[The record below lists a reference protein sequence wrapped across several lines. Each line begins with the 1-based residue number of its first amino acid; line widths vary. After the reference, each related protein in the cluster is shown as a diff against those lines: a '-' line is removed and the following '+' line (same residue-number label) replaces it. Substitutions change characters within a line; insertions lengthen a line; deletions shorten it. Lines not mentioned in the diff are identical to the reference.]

1 MDNGSRFLLFLLFCF
16 IGIWIAVCLI
26 EGIIIC
32 SVHCCD
38 YCINCCITIDKFVSN
53 IRRKIRLKTPVTC
66 VVIYPV
72 VAAQEL
78 PHYEGDTPVTAAS
91 TICDADI
98 IIEED

>member
-26 EGIIIC
+26 EGIVIC
-32 SVHCCD
+32 SVHCCG
-38 YCINCCITIDKFVSN
+38 YCINCLVATERLVEDTQ
-53 IRRKIRLKTPVTC
+53 RKITLRRPINC